1 VLLLNEIGIAILSIV
16 VRLLSLV
23 CLWLDSLQM
32 ICFNNI
38 YKKKK
43 MKPIQFSCAN
53 NTPNES
59 IMRLLDKS
67 ASEFL
72 YQQVIEFVE
81 KQEESGAIKAG
92 DKLPSLRKLS
102 SQFGISVPTVKQA
115 YIELERQGTISARP
129 QSGYYLKAKQARTL
143 LPMRAKW
150 ASCKPVEV
158 SCRSLIEQVYDAVHL
173 PDTVALGISNPV
185 NAHPPDKALARL
197 MRSILT
203 RVSEKA
209 VSYGPVNGDA
219 KLRLTLALR
228 YQEQGVDVNHQDMVI
243 TNGAQEAISIA
254 LQCVAKRGDIVAVE
268 SPCYFGLIELIESLG
283 MKAVEVY
290 TCTEDGVCI
299 NELEKVLNQHP
310 VKVCLFSTAINNPL
324 GSMMTNEQRHALVK
338 LLESRDI
345 PLIEDEVYSDIYYT
359 EQRPIPAQLY
369 SEKGLVMTC
378 SSFSKTAAPGYRVG
392 WLIPGKFE
400 EAAKRIKR
408 AQSCS
413 SPMLQ
418 QWTLTDYLLSGEYD
432 RHLQVLRKTLR
443 YNCERMRA
451 LIAEHFPK
459 EVCISKPQGGS
470 VLWIRCRS
478 HVDTSQFFSQAIEQ
492 GVSFAPGQIFS
503 PSGKYKNFMRI
514 SYGVKWCDTIEHS
527 VMTLGKLV
535 HEFSDK

>member
-1 VLLLNEIGIAILSIV
+1 
-16 VRLLSLV
+16 
-23 CLWLDSLQM
+23 
-32 ICFNNI
+32 
-38 YKKKK
+38 
-43 MKPIQFSCAN
+43 
-53 NTPNES
+53 
-59 IMRLLDKS
+59 MRLLDKS
-67 ASEFL
+67 SSEFL
-72 YQQVIEFVE
+72 YQQVIDFIDRQV
-81 KQEESGAIKAG
+81 ESGALRAG

-102 SQFGISVPTVKQA
+102 QQFDISVPTVKQA
-115 YIELERQGTISARP
+115 YIELERQGCISARP

-150 ASCKPVEV
+150 ACCQPVEV

-173 PDTVALGISNPV
+173 PDTVAFGISNPV

-197 MRSILT
+197 MRSVLS
-203 RVSEKA
+203 RVAEKA

-243 TNGAQEAISIA
+243 TNGAQEALSIA
-254 LQCVAKRGDIVAVE
+254 LQCVAKRGDIIAVE

-283 MKAVEVY
+283 MKALEVY
-290 TCTEDGVCI
+290 TCTEEGVCVS
-299 NELEKVLNQHP
+299 ELEKVLEQH
-310 VKVCLFSTAINNPL
+310 KVSACLFSTAINNPL
-324 GSMMTNEQRHALVK
+324 GSMMTNEQRQSLVK

-345 PLIEDEVYSDIYYT
+345 PLIEDDVYSDLYFT
-359 EQRPIPAQLY
+359 ENRPIPAQLY

-378 SSFSKTAAPGYRVG
+378 SSFSKTAAPGYRIG

-400 EAAKRIKR
+400 ESAKRIKR

-413 SPMLQ
+413 TAMLQ

-432 RHLQVLRKTLR
+432 RHLIVLRKTLR

-451 LIAEHFPK
+451 LIAEHFPH

-478 HVDTSQFFSQAIEQ
+478 HVDTSKIFSKAIEQ

-503 PSGKYKNFMRI
+503 PSGKYKNYMRL
-514 SYGVKWCDTIEHS
+514 SFGVKWNEKIDNAIES
-527 VMTLGKLV
+527 LGKLV
-535 HEFSDK
+535 HEYSKK